1 MDINWFNV
9 KIDGNSKSN
18 ELLEKP
24 NKLGKYG
31 KRSELEPLLRRLYK
45 DRRETDQ
52 LLSHIKYTVETFRSH
67 FSKEDDEGM
76 IHNCNAILQKIN
88 ANLD

>member
-1 MDINWFNV
+1 MDINWYNV

-31 KRSELEPLLRRLYK
+31 KRSELEPLIRRFYK

-67 FSKEDDEGM
+67 FSKENDEGM
-76 IHNCNAILQKIN
+76 IKNCNAILHKIN
-88 ANLD
+88 TNLD